1 MTTTVPPQEREVLL
15 NVEML
20 RKYFPIERG
29 FFKKVVGHVRA
40 VDDVTFHIY
49 RGETVGLVGETGCG
63 KTTCGMTVLRGYPA
77 TGGKVEFSF
86 RDVGAIDVSKITG
99 EPLKRYRRE
108 AQMIFQDPYSSLNPR
123 MTVREIVAEPLV
135 INRIGSVKEQDDR
148 VTHMMKVVGLDVR
161 YLRRYPHAFSGGQRQ
176 RIAIARALVVNPS
189 FLVADEPTSA
199 LDVSIQA
206 QILNLMMELQEQ
218 FGLTYLFISHNL
230 SVVKYMAHR
239 VGIMY
244 LGRLAEIG
252 EKAAI
257 FEAPKHPYTQALM
270 RAIPIA
276 DPDRPSGLQSAP
288 GEIGNPAKPPSGC
301 SFHPRCDRCMD
312 VCRSERPELRQVGPE
327 HYVACHLYR

>member
-1 MTTTVPPQEREVLL
+1 MTTTVPPQDREVLL

-29 FFKKVVGHVRA
+29 FFKKVVGYVRA
-40 VDDVTFHIY
+40 VDDVSFHIY

-63 KTTCGMTVLRGYPA
+63 KTTCGMTVLRGMPA
-77 TGGKVEFSF
+77 TAGKVEFSF
-86 RDVGAIDVSKITG
+86 RDVGTVDVSKIEG
-99 EPLKRYRRE
+99 EQLKHYRRE

-135 INRIGSVKEQDDR
+135 INRIGSTREQEDR
-148 VTHMMKVVGLDVR
+148 VAHMMKVVGLDAR

-176 RIAIARALVVNPS
+176 RISIARALVVNPS

-257 FEAPKHPYTQALM
+257 FEAPRHPYTQALM

-312 VCRSERPELRQVGPE
+312 VCRTERPELTQVAPE
-327 HYVACHLYR
+327 HFVACHLYH

>member
-1 MTTTVPPQEREVLL
+1 MTTVPAQAREVLL

-29 FFKKVVGHVRA
+29 FFKRVVGHVRA

-63 KTTCGMTVLRGYPA
+63 KTTCGMTVLRGLPA
-77 TGGKVEFSF
+77 TAGKVEFSF
-86 RDVGAIDVSKITG
+86 RDVGKVDVTQIG
-99 EPLKRYRRE
+99 GDPLKHYRRE
-108 AQMIFQDPYSSLNPR
+108 AQMIFRDPYSSLNPR

-135 INRIGSVKEQDDR
+135 INSIGTSREQEDR
-148 VTHMMKVVGLDVR
+148 VAYLMKVVGLDAR

-176 RIAIARALVVNPS
+176 RISIARALAVNPS

-288 GEIGNPAKPPSGC
+288 GEIGNPAKPPPGC

-312 VCRSERPELRQVGPE
+312 VCRIERPELTQVGPE
-327 HYVACHLYR
+327 HFVACHLYR